1 MIDDISSRIRTI
13 TSDFGDELK
22 ETDYEVLDINHDA
35 PAKVV
40 STAIVSPQKVQYIM
54 TREKP
59 LANASDLKRIIISES
74 DTQTSE
80 GEDTNTQ
87 PSENED
93 TSTDNDEVVATL
105 QIRPGTEAV
114 AADRAMTPRT
124 KRFFEDINTDLHE
137 LQIKQ
142 ARTPSIETPKTPIVG
157 QSDTQDQDN
166 DQQSGEENEIFKSI
180 ADKIVGHNNESSPG
194 SAASVTIPYYNARG
208 GKRLNKRQ
216 SKQKSQ
222 KRNQKNKTKRISY
235 IKNKQTRKNKH
246 SKKTKSK
253 RSNKK

>member
-1 MIDDISSRIRTI
+1 LIDDISSRIRTI
-13 TSDFGDELK
+13 TDNFGDELK

-40 STAIVSPQKVQYIM
+40 YSAIVSPQKKQDRK
-54 TREKP
+54 TGE
-59 LANASDLKRIIISES
+59 LAGNNESGRMRTLVSES

-80 GEDTNTQ
+80 DTDTHA
-87 PSENED
+87 SENED
-93 TSTDNDEVVATL
+93 TGTEDDDEVARANESAKRPLT
-105 QIRPGTEAV
+105 PGT
-114 AADRAMTPRT
+114 
-124 KRFFEDINTDLHE
+124 KRNIVFINTALPE

-142 ARTPSIETPKTPIVG
+142 ARTPSNRTPSNQTPIVG
-157 QSDTQDQDN
+157 SEDGTQDQD
-166 DQQSGEENEIFKSI
+166 QSEESGEANKKFTSI
-180 ADKIVGHNNESSPG
+180 AD
-194 SAASVTIPYYNARG
+194 TARLVPDYG

-235 IKNKQTRKNKH
+235 IKHKQTRKNKH

-253 RSNKK
+253 RPNKK